1 MVDESKQGAG
11 DAADLPPARA
21 EIDPAE
27 LLLIVTGAH
36 LRAEEGDRPLAYRLR
51 TLIRSWLRQ
60 HARGLNV
67 RLVPV
72 VCSDIWYL
80 NQEVL
85 QKRPTISIGGPGVN
99 ALSAFFYQKASPQ
112 SIKDQQVVIQM
123 DPEWVDLRVCLWGTD
138 HQRTRQ
144 AVAVFTT
151 RFLDGFLRA
160 AVTQVEP
167 RAE

>member
-1 MVDESKQGAG
+1 MSG
-11 DAADLPPARA
+11 AADHGEGGGTEPRGGA
-21 EIDPAE
+21 EIDAGD

-36 LRAEEGDRPLAYRLR
+36 LRAEMADRPLAYRLR
-51 TLIRSWLRQ
+51 ALIRSWLRR

-80 NQEVL
+80 NQESL

-99 ALSAFFYQKASPQ
+99 ALSAFFYQKVGPQ
-112 SIKDQQVVIQM
+112 TIRDQQIVIQM
-123 DPEWVDLRVCLWGTD
+123 DPEWVDLRVCLWGVD
-138 HQRTRQ
+138 HERTRQ
-144 AVAVFTT
+144 AVQLFSA
-151 RFLDGFLRA
+151 RFLEGFLRA